1 MGISP
6 EGTDIGVREMA
17 DEALAGLDEGALR
30 KLVSG
35 PVIPTEDRRARLERP
50 GLSVD
55 LSADMR

>member
-35 PVIPTEDRRARLERP
+35 PVIPTEDRRARLETWSVSRP
-50 GLSVD
+50 LS
-55 LSADMR
+55 